1 VSVHCESGDAVLGVN
16 SSGREPVQMMEG
28 DTVSSVPSE
37 LRYAKSHEWVKVD
50 GNRARVGISDFAQG
64 ELGDVVAL
72 YLPKVG
78 ESVSRG
84 DKLAEVDSM
93 KTSDVIYAP
102 VSGVIVEVNQ
112 ALDES
117 PETVNEDPYGEG
129 WLVVIEMKDPDE
141 VNSLLTAQQYTESIE
156 EGA

>member
-1 VSVHCESGDAVLGVN
+1 M
-16 SSGREPVQMMEG
+16 SSI
-28 DTVSSVPSE
+28 PSE

-50 GNRARVGISDFAQG
+50 GNRARVGISDYAQE

-72 YLPKVG
+72 YLPEVG
-78 ESVSRG
+78 ESVSKG

-93 KTSDVIYAP
+93 KTSDVIYTP
-102 VSGVIVEVNQ
+102 VSGVVVEVNQ
-112 ALDES
+112 SLDEA

-141 VNSLLTAQQYTESIE
+141 ANLLLTPQQYAESIE